1 MSQPNSETNLRS
13 LHFDRL
19 EEAVAEVDRLAGS
32 QVETTGNYTFGQIL
46 EHLARTF
53 DIVSG
58 HKELSFKPNLVM
70 RTFARS
76 MLSKILNGPPQPGFE
91 LPAAAQG
98 EFWPESDVP
107 IEEALKH
114 FHEAFARYQ
123 ATQPLP
129 KHLFFGKMSQE
140 QHDQLQCRHCELHL
154 GFVKP
159 VV

>member
-1 MSQPNSETNLRS
+1 MSKPDPQPKLRS
-13 LHFDRL
+13 LHFNQL
-19 EEAVAEVDRLAGS
+19 EEAVAEVDRLAGG

-58 HKELSFKPNLVM
+58 HTKLPFKPNFITRV
-70 RTFARS
+70 FARL
-76 MLSKILNGPPQPGFE
+76 MLSKILNGPPQPGFK
-91 LPAAAQG
+91 LPSQAQG
-98 EFWPESDVP
+98 VFWPESDVP
-107 IEEALKH
+107 IDQALTH

-123 ATQPLP
+123 AASPLP
-129 KHLFFGKMSQE
+129 KHLFFGKMNQE

-159 VV
+159 VA